1 MTTIF
6 PSLANQIVSQR
17 FFPPGWSGLFRNQHR
32 HGSPSNRRDR
42 TRTLTYF
49 FLLISNRTAHT
60 HTLSDSGRKIFSL
73 LYFREP
79 RPDSSLP
86 HSTELA
92 ELLALNPRE
101 GFRGQQSKILEILL
115 RNRVFLLRDD
125 TAARTRA
132 QQGDFR
138 PNLGTRRIPER
149 ARQHQSPKKQEQ
161 RGDRPR
167 KVSAQLALWPRLR

>member
-1 MTTIF
+1 MSSNKIRC
-6 PSLANQIVSQR
+6 VS
-17 FFPPGWSGLFRNQHR
+17 SGLIFSSL
-32 HGSPSNRRDR
+32 SP
-42 TRTLTYF
+42 TEP
-49 FLLISNRTAHT
+49 HT
-60 HTLSDSGRKIFSL
+60 HTHTHSPIPGGKFS

-125 TAARTRA
+125 IPARTRA